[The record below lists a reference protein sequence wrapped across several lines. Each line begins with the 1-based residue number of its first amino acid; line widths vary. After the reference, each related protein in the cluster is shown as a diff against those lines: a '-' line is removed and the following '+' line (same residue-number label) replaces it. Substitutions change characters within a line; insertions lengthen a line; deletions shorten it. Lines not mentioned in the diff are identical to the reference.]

1 MRMDKSIYTPDHQRL
16 CLKLRRLRSERGLTQ
31 GELASALGVN
41 QTFVSK
47 YERGERRLDL
57 LELREVCRSLGVT
70 LVEFVEEFDGASM

>member
-1 MRMDKSIYTPDHQRL
+1 MQMDKSIYTPDHQRL

-31 GELASALGVN
+31 GELALVLGVN

-57 LELREVCRSLGVT
+57 LELREVCRSLDVG
-70 LVEFVEEFDGASM
+70 LVGFVEEFDD